1 MIRYILKKCKNIKQA
16 IYNRWFAY
24 PLIEETLDED
34 DLAAHM
40 ADHNTPFS
48 QGTIKG
54 IITDMVKCIH
64 ELLLEGKNVKINNL
78 AIFSIGIKNSKGGA
92 ATEEDFSVQKN
103 IQGVKLRAR
112 ATGIMLAKGLKLNAS
127 LKKATAITGS
137 ATSSSST
144 VTDPD
149 PDGVTDGITDGTG
162 TNDGGSTNNGG
173 NGGTTPITPVDNGGG
188 NNGSSSGGSGTGGN
202 TGGDDG
208 GGSDEPTED

>member
-1 MIRYILKKCKNIKQA
+1 MFARFIFN
-16 IYNRWFAY
+16 YN
-24 PLIEETLDED
+24 E
-34 DLAAHM
+34 
-40 ADHNTPFS
+40 S
-48 QGTIKG
+48 QFFIN
-54 IITDMVKCIH
+54 
-64 ELLLEGKNVKINNL
+64 LNNL

-137 ATSSSST
+137 LSSSSST

-162 TNDGGSTNNGG
+162 NNNGGNTGG
-173 NGGTTPITPVDNGGG
+173 NGGTTPITPVDNGSG
-188 NNGSSSGGSGTGGN
+188 NNSGSSGGSGTGGN